1 MAVYQVKVK
10 DTKQTLEV
18 DSGKISDELCAYI
31 FQKGLD
37 AVLGRGRTK
46 LGKPEDFRT
55 VEEFET
61 AAVEIAQKQVDD
73 LYEGRTRMVG
83 GAKAAKERKGA
94 RHTEALRLAKE
105 DTRSQIR
112 AAGLKISRYS
122 AKQITE
128 AATAMFNADPDK
140 YLAAADSNLAR
151 AAQAA
156 SIPAKV
162 DIKSILGAESPAK
175 VRAAEAKTKPK
186 AEPKAPIPQKGSKP
200 AHARQ

>member
-10 DTKQTLEV
+10 GTKQALEV

-73 LYEGRTRMVG
+73 LYAGRTRMVG
-83 GAKAAKERKGA
+83 GAKATKGKA
-94 RHTEALRLAKE
+94 TAEQTEALRLAKE
-105 DTRSQIR
+105 YTKAQIK
-112 AAGLKISRYS
+112 AQGLKITRYS
-122 AKQITE
+122 AKDITT
-128 AATAMFNADPDK
+128 AAKA
-140 YLAAADSNLAR
+140 YLENDLDYFMAAARENLAK
-151 AAQAA
+151 AALA
-156 SIPAKV
+156 SEKVHAKI
-162 DIKSILGAESPAK
+162 DLKATLKESPAK
-175 VRAAEAKTKPK
+175 VRAAAAKTKPK
-186 AEPKAPIPQKGSKP
+186 AEPKAPVPQKGSKP
-200 AHARQ
+200 IHVRQ